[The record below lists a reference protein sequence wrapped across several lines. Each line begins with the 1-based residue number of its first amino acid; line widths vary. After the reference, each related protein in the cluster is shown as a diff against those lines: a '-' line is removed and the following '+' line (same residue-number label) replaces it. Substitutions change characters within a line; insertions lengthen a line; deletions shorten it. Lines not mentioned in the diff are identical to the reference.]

1 MPSGGAKGRRR
12 RRLGLALA
20 GGGPEGAVYEIGA
33 LRALDETLEGLDLTA
48 MDVYVGVSAG
58 AFVSAALANGLTPS
72 QLARAMVKQEP
83 GEHPFV
89 PQTFFTPAYREWA
102 RRSMLLPRLVGE
114 AILAVTRRPGD
125 LRLAESLTRVGRALP
140 VGVFDNEPIRRF
152 LKRMFSI
159 KGRTD
164 DFRELASKLVVVATD
179 LDAGQ
184 AVRFGDPGYDD
195 VPISRAVQAST
206 AFPGLYPPVEINGR
220 RCVDGVLLK
229 TLHASVALEHG
240 AKLVLCVNPLVPADT
255 ETGVQRGELPPNVI
269 AHGGLPLVMSQAFR
283 TMVHSRLK
291 VGMAAYETRFPGA
304 DVVLFEPE
312 PDEYDMFFTNI
323 FSFSSRRAV
332 AELAYQATRRQLRAQ
347 RDVLEPMLAE
357 HGIRIRDD
365 VLDDHTRDL
374 WSGVGADGDG
384 GAPERFARAVEGLTR
399 AAGRRG

>member
-33 LRALDETLEGLDLTA
+33 LCALDEALEGLDLTT

-72 QLARAMVKQEP
+72 QLARAMIKQEP

-89 PQTFFTPAYREWA
+89 PQIFFTPAYREWA

-114 AILAVTRRPGD
+114 AIMAVTRRPGD

-164 DFRELASKLVVVATD
+164 DFRELAGRLVVVATD

-240 AKLVLCVNPLVPADT
+240 AKLVICVNPLVPADT
-255 ETGVQRGELPPNVI
+255 ETGVRRGELPPNVI

-283 TMVHSRLK
+283 TLVHSRLE

-304 DVVLFEPE
+304 DVLLFEPE

-347 RDVLEPMLAE
+347 RDSLGPMLAE
-357 HGIRIRDD
+357 HGIQLRDD
-365 VLDDHTRDL
+365 VLDDHTRNL
-374 WSGVGADGDG
+374 WAGVGAEEDG

-399 AAGRRG
+399 AARRRG